1 MKVTKNRSSFIN
13 TIFLIR
19 ILSNLTYID
28 RVEYFLIHL
37 NTLQL
42 YSRIYFNDQ
51 LSFTFNY

>member
-51 LSFTFNY
+51 LSITFNY